1 MEEINRLPNKSILI
15 RVYGDSLSMPRHQ
28 YGIPYYETYPELFKK
43 KLKKKFSGFD
53 VNLYNRSQ
61 GGNDI
66 RKLFKTIAKDC
77 AYFFNNNL
85 EIIIIQ
91 SGIVDC
97 APRPVP
103 QRVRL
108 IIEKIKNQFLK
119 KKIISYIHAHR
130 ANFIKIK
137 GDKPFRKT
145 NPSDYKIFLDRMI
158 RLLNGKNNNIL
169 LINIPPTFDHL
180 NQRSPGLQSSIKI
193 YNHIIK
199 KTINN
204 INSEDI
210 KLADIYTFINNDPNG
225 LKKYIS
231 DGIHITKEAHK
242 LYCDLLMESID
253 IDDKII

>member
-15 RVYGDSLSMPRHQ
+15 RVYGDSLSMPRQQ

-43 KLKKKFSGFD
+43 ELKKKFSGFD

-61 GGNDI
+61 GGSDI
-66 RKLFKTIAKDC
+66 RRLFKTIKRDGD
-77 AYFFNNNL
+77 YFLNNNL

-97 APRPVP
+97 APRPIP
-103 QRVRL
+103 QRVRK
-108 IIEKIKNQFLK
+108 IIEKIKNQFLQE
-119 KKIISYIHAHR
+119 KIISYIRKNR

-145 NPSDYKIFLDRMI
+145 SPSAYKTILNRMV

-169 LINIPPTFDHL
+169 LINIPPTFENL
-180 NQRSPGLQSSIKI
+180 NQRSPGLQSSIKF
-193 YNHIIK
+193 YNNIIK

-210 KLADIYTFINNDPNG
+210 KLADVYTFINNDPNG
-225 LKKYIS
+225 IKKYIS

-242 LYCDLLMESID
+242 LYCNLLMESID